1 MIAVNAADTTG
12 VLKSARD
19 AASRRTH
26 RLHESEGGFTMVE
39 LLMVMLLLG
48 VVLGATLGILT
59 NARGFVGGDIQAS
72 HTVEDA
78 QTGLNRMVRELRQA
92 TAITIYNNN
101 SVATSGNQIV
111 ADVTLAS
118 GTVRVIYQ
126 CDLTSG
132 TLKVCL
138 RRQTATNVAPTFVT
152 STAGQRVVIE
162 HVQNTTQFSSPS
174 SKYYQLIIQV
184 KSIGQMKSTAAGH
197 SITLTDGFY
206 ARNT

>member
-1 MIAVNAADTTG
+1 
-12 VLKSARD
+12 
-19 AASRRTH
+19 
-26 RLHESEGGFTMVE
+26 MVE

-48 VVLGATLGILT
+48 LVLGATLGILT

-92 TAITIYNNN
+92 TAITIYNNG
-101 SVATSGNQIV
+101 SIVAGGPGNQIV
-111 ADVTLAS
+111 ADVTLAT
-118 GTVRVIYQ
+118 GAVRVIYQ

-138 RRQTATNVAPTFVT
+138 RRETATSVAPTFVN

-162 HVQNTTQFSSPS
+162 HIENTTPFSSPS
-174 SKYYQLIIQV
+174 AKYYQVIVQV

-197 SITLTDGFY
+197 SVTLTDGFY
-206 ARNT
+206 ARTT